1 CTPPNLANSTGRNHL
16 TPVTEYLQ
24 QRISCQTEGS
34 WLHDSDENIIERVQ
48 RGNRE
53 LFHVLFERHYDRIA
67 AYIRRSLGD
76 AEEARDAVAEVFV
89 RAYQGVD
96 GFELSAGTRYLTYL
110 YTIAHN
116 LLTDR
121 WRRQGDTRDTEDSAQ
136 TEEIADGARL
146 PLEQMLRR
154 EMIERV
160 RQSVAKLP
168 PDHQQIIHLAFDR
181 DLSSGDIMQIMN
193 KSSITAVT
201 SHLHRTMKRLKTVL
215 EQDGYFIDATS
226 KGGDSEWQTRKQNA
240 SGNS

>member
-1 CTPPNLANSTGRNHL
+1 
-16 TPVTEYLQ
+16 
-24 QRISCQTEGS
+24 
-34 WLHDSDENIIERVQ
+34 
-48 RGNRE
+48 
-53 LFHVLFERHYDRIA
+53 
-67 AYIRRSLGD
+67 
-76 AEEARDAVAEVFV
+76 
-89 RAYQGVD
+89 
-96 GFELSAGTRYLTYL
+96 
-110 YTIAHN
+110 
-116 LLTDR
+116 
-121 WRRQGDTRDTEDSAQ
+121 
-136 TEEIADGARL
+136 IADGARL

>member
-1 CTPPNLANSTGRNHL
+1 M
-16 TPVTEYLQ
+16 Q
-24 QRISCQTEGS
+24 
-34 WLHDSDENIIERVQ
+34 DSDEDIVGRVQ

-53 LFHVLFERHYDRIA
+53 LFHVLFERHHDRIA
-67 AYIRRSLGD
+67 AYVRRSLGD
-76 AEEARDAVAEVFV
+76 VEEARDAVAEVFV

-96 GFELSAGTRYLTYL
+96 TFDLSAGTRYLTYL

-121 WRRQGDTRDTEDSAQ
+121 WRRQGDTGDAEDSGQ

-160 RQSVAKLP
+160 RQSIAKLP

-181 DLSSGDIMQIMN
+181 DLSSADIMQIMN

-201 SHLHRTMKRLKTVL
+201 SHLHRAMKRLKIVL
-215 EQDGYFIDATS
+215 ERDGYFLDSAS
-226 KGGDSEWQTRKQNA
+226 KGGDSAWQTRTQNA